1 MKIAILGLGYVG
13 TVCGACF
20 AGAGHE
26 VVGVDISSHKV
37 EMINSG
43 MSPIVEPG
51 LDELLADV
59 SSRGLFRGTTDTS
72 AAVQQSDIS
81 LVCVGTPSKP
91 DGSLNLDFV
100 YTVCREIG
108 RALRDRDGFHLVV
121 LRSTMLPGTAEA
133 CSKIIEEESGKTA
146 GDGFAVASNPE
157 FLREGSAI
165 KDFSSPAFT
174 IVGTDNPKAEALLR
188 ELYAHVEAPFHAV
201 PVRVAEMLKYAC
213 NTFHAL
219 KVVFGNEI
227 GVVAKALGADSH
239 EVMDLFCRDTRL
251 NISPTYLRPGYA
263 YGGSCLPKDLR
274 ALTAAAT
281 ALGIKTPVLESI
293 SASNESHVSNG
304 VDLVVRTG
312 CKRVGLLGLSFKA
325 GTDDLR
331 ESPLVQL
338 AERLLAE
345 GLDLKIFD
353 RSVNLARL
361 VGANKAFIDKQLPHL
376 SGLLVDDMD
385 EVLAH
390 AECVVIGNPDK
401 EFRSVAAK
409 LRPDQVM
416 VDLVRVAPG
425 LRSGGNYEGICW

>member
-1 MKIAILGLGYVG
+1 VKIAILGLGYVG

-26 VVGVDISSHKV
+26 VVGVDVSTHKV

-43 MSPIVEPG
+43 KSPIVETG

-59 SSRGLFRGTTDTS
+59 SSRGLFRGSTDTS
-72 AAVQQSDIS
+72 AVVQQSDLS

-91 DGSLNLDFV
+91 DGSLNLDFI

-108 RALRDRDGFHLVV
+108 QALRNRDEFHLVV

-133 CSKIIEEESGKTA
+133 CSKIVEEESGKKA
-146 GDGFAVASNPE
+146 GEGFAVASNPE

-165 KDFSSPAFT
+165 KDFSFPAFT
-174 IVGTDNPKAEALLR
+174 IVGTDDPRGEELLR
-188 ELYAHVEAPFHAV
+188 ELYAHVDAPFHAV

-274 ALTAAAT
+274 ALTAAAS
-281 ALGIKTPVLESI
+281 ALGIATPVLESI
-293 SASNESHVSNG
+293 SASNDAHVGNG
-304 VDLVVRTG
+304 VDLVVKTG

-338 AERLLAE
+338 AERLLAH

-401 EFRSVAAK
+401 EFRGVTEK

-416 VDLVRVAPG
+416 VDLVRVVPG
-425 LRSGGNYEGICW
+425 LRSGGNYKGICW